1 VAVTEAGSLA
11 RIIEA
16 FGDLELL
23 VIGEAM
29 LDTYLD
35 GGSSRLCREA
45 PVPIVAVERRRDV
58 PGAAAN
64 TAANARALGA
74 RVRLVSAVGD
84 DAEGQLL
91 QDTLKAVGVAT
102 DALVVAPER
111 RTLAKQRV
119 LAHGQLIVR
128 FDQGTTAP
136 VAPDVESELIDRLQG
151 AFDSADAI
159 AISDYAYGILTPRV
173 LATLARLQARAPRV
187 IVVDSKHLRA
197 YRDLGVTAVKPN
209 WDEAVRLLGGCG
221 GDGARADRIAAH
233 GDTILGLTGARL
245 AAITLDSE
253 GAIVVE
259 RGRPPYRTYAE
270 PVRHC
275 QAAGA
280 GDTFLAALA
289 LALAAAAEAPA
300 AADLASAAAAVV
312 VGKPGTATCS
322 ALELRLQTSPADKIG
337 LGRERLATRLQ
348 AYRKQ
353 GQRVVMTSGC
363 FDILHRGHITYL
375 NRAKA
380 LGDVLV
386 VGLNNDRTVRQLKGA
401 GRPIN
406 SLEDRAQVLA
416 ALSCVDH
423 VAAFDEATPA
433 ELIRALR
440 PDVFVKGGDYTVDRL
455 PEAAAVQACGGTV
468 TILAYV
474 DDRSTSGIIERIRAG
489 AGARSA

>member
-1 VAVTEAGSLA
+1 MAVTEAGSLA

-159 AISDYAYGILTPRV
+159 AIS
-173 LATLARLQARAPRV
+173 
-187 IVVDSKHLRA
+187 
-197 YRDLGVTAVKPN
+197 
-209 WDEAVRLLGGCG
+209 E
-221 GDGARADRIAAH
+221 
-233 GDTILGLTGARL
+233 
-245 AAITLDSE
+245 
-253 GAIVVE
+253 
-259 RGRPPYRTYAE
+259 
-270 PVRHC
+270 
-275 QAAGA
+275 
-280 GDTFLAALA
+280 
-289 LALAAAAEAPA
+289 
-300 AADLASAAAAVV
+300 
-312 VGKPGTATCS
+312 
-322 ALELRLQTSPADKIG
+322 
-337 LGRERLATRLQ
+337 
-348 AYRKQ
+348 
-353 GQRVVMTSGC
+353 
-363 FDILHRGHITYL
+363 
-375 NRAKA
+375 
-380 LGDVLV
+380 
-386 VGLNNDRTVRQLKGA
+386 
-401 GRPIN
+401 
-406 SLEDRAQVLA
+406 
-416 ALSCVDH
+416 
-423 VAAFDEATPA
+423 
-433 ELIRALR
+433 
-440 PDVFVKGGDYTVDRL
+440 
-455 PEAAAVQACGGTV
+455 
-468 TILAYV
+468 
-474 DDRSTSGIIERIRAG
+474 
-489 AGARSA
+489 